1 MVGGGGSAAGGGIYV
16 ADGSLVLNND
26 VFDSNYAVGG
36 GGGGGGEGGGLFASG
51 ATLTMNGA
59 TIDNN
64 SAIGGVGGTGGGPN
78 HGPPDTAGPGGS
90 GGSGQGGG
98 LFVSASALT
107 LNGATIAH
115 DSAVGG
121 AGGEGGNAQRG
132 GTGGVGGSGEGGGL
146 FDSAAPL
153 ALNGTTIARDT
164 AVGGVGGVA
173 GSPGG
178 ASGAGGSGEG
188 GGLFDSAAP
197 LTLKGT
203 TIAHDTAVGGVGGV
217 AGSPGGASGAGGS
230 GEGGGIFNDGNLT
243 VTNSTIA
250 DNSAGN
256 GGGITSES
264 SLTTV
269 NSTIAYNDVVNG
281 GAGGGLDVIAGT
293 SLLDNTIVALNT
305 AGAGSTASASD
316 IAGTADPASAYNLV
330 GTGGAGGLTNGVNG
344 NQVGVANPGLGPL
357 ADNGGPTQTIA
368 LVTGSPA
375 IDMGSNALAVD
386 PVTGQPL
393 TTDQRGPG
401 FVRIVNGRVDI
412 GAYEFTPDAD
422 DVLSVGWG
430 TQTAAL
436 QTAADGLRLL
446 PAGRATDIPWLG
458 INQLPITVSQAYS
471 LTAADV
477 FISSAIGVNYGPVTV
492 SGSGTNYTITLAQ
505 PINAADL
512 VTLIVDNPGIS
523 IFNRRLDVLPGDF
536 NDDGVVNSQ
545 DLAGIRNEWLG
556 VGGAKPT
563 IFGDIN
569 GDGLVNVLDYNA
581 ERLLIG
587 TSLPLVS
594 DVSLASV
601 PGSQSSPAVVR
612 IGTSGPSPPATA
624 SPAPPRAEIQLSGRG
639 SSLGTSAIGTTI
651 NQALIEKSTTQDAK
665 RLTRSF
671 DLRRMHRLSSQ
682 RKRLTDAHDRRSRNE
697 DTLHDKR

>member
-1 MVGGGGSAAGGGIYV
+1 
-16 ADGSLVLNND
+16 
-26 VFDSNYAVGG
+26 
-36 GGGGGGEGGGLFASG
+36 
-51 ATLTMNGA
+51 MNGA

-64 SAIGGVGGTGGGPN
+64 SAVGGVGDTGTGGFHQPSGS
-78 HGPPDTAGPGGS
+78 PGGS

-98 LFVSASALT
+98 LFVMASTLALD
-107 LNGATIAH
+107 GATIAQ
-115 DSAVGG
+115 DTAV
-121 AGGEGGNAQRG
+121 G
-132 GTGGVGGSGEGGGL
+132 GTGGFGGTRFGGGVGGVGGNGGGGQGGGL
-146 FDSAAPL
+146 FDSGASVT
-153 ALNGTTIARDT
+153 LNGTTIAQDT
-164 AVGGVGGVA
+164 AVGGVGGVG

-178 ASGAGGSGEG
+178 AG
-188 GGLFDSAAP
+188 
-197 LTLKGT
+197 
-203 TIAHDTAVGGVGGV
+203 
-217 AGSPGGASGAGGS
+217 GAGGS
-230 GEGGGIFNDGNLT
+230 GEGGGIFNEGDLT
-243 VTNSTIA
+243 ATNSTLA
-250 DNSAGN
+250 DNSADN
-256 GGGITSES
+256 GGGITSVR

-281 GAGGGLDVIAGT
+281 GAGGGLEVIAGT

-305 AGAGSTASASD
+305 AGTGSTASASD

-330 GTGGAGGLTNGVNG
+330 GTGGSGGLTNGTNG
-344 NQVGVANPGLGPL
+344 NHVGVADPGLGSL
-357 ADNGGPTQTIA
+357 ADNGGPTHTIA

-375 IDMGSNALAVD
+375 IDMGSNDLAVD
-386 PVTGQPL
+386 PSTSEPL
-393 TTDQRGPG
+393 ATDQRGPG
-401 FVRIVNGRVDI
+401 FVRIVNGTVDI

-430 TQTAAL
+430 TQTGAL
-436 QTAADGLRLL
+436 QTSSDGLRLL

-458 INQLPITVSQAYS
+458 INQLPITLSQAYS

-477 FISSAIGVNYGPVTV
+477 TLSSAIGVNYGPVTV
-492 SGSGTNYTITLAQ
+492 TGSGTNYAIALGQ
-505 PINAADL
+505 PIDRADR
-512 VTLIVDNPGIS
+512 VTIIIVDPGIS
-523 IFNRRLDVLPGDF
+523 IFIRRLDVLPGDF

-612 IGTSGPSPPATA
+612 IGTSGQSPPATA

-682 RKRLTDAHDRRSRNE
+682 RTRLTDAHDRRSRNE